1 MELPERSL
9 VPTGAPRS
17 TTVGAA
23 PSTDRESSSGGGG
36 QCGLPLLPLLG
47 AVVVV
52 LLAVLGLGWHRVH
65 DLDGQVSAQAAASAS
80 LARDYDALLSA
91 RAVDSPLSV
100 HVLDTRLGQPGAG
113 VPCTLEVQRQSQSQS
128 QSSQSAGAKAAKRWE
143 AVGTARTAPSGRL
156 ETALL
161 PAGAALEAGAT
172 YRLTFDTGTYFEA
185 QQLPPPS
192 EQQQEQQGG
201 SGAATAA
208 ASAYFYPE
216 VAISFRIDAPT
227 EHYHIPLLISPFGY
241 TTYRG
246 S

>member
-113 VPCTLEVQRQSQSQS
+113 VPCTLEVQRQSQRSH
-128 QSSQSAGAKAAKRWE
+128 SAGAKAAKRWE

-172 YRLTFDTGTYFEA
+172 YRLTFDTGAYFEA
-185 QQLPPPS
+185 QQLP
-192 EQQQEQQGG
+192 QGG

>member
-1 MELPERSL
+1 MEFPERSL

-23 PSTDRESSSGGGG
+23 PSTDRKSGGGG
-36 QCGLPLLPLLG
+36 GGGGGGHCGLPLLPLLG

-91 RAVDSPLSV
+91 RAVESPLSV
-100 HVLDTRLGQPGAG
+100 HVLDTRLGKPGAG
-113 VPCTLEVQRQSQSQS
+113 VSCTLEVQRQSQSQS
-128 QSSQSAGAKAAKRWE
+128 QSAGAAKRWE
-143 AVGTARTAPSGRL
+143 TVGTARTAPSGRL
-156 ETALL
+156 ERALL

-172 YRLTFDTGTYFEA
+172 YRLTFDTGAYFEA
-185 QQLPPPS
+185 QPLPPPS
-192 EQQQEQQGG
+192 
-201 SGAATAA
+201 

-216 VAISFRIDAPT
+216 VAISFRVDAPT